1 MSETTTAPAPGTE
14 TTEPT
19 TPQGDPADKP
29 LGPNGEKAL
38 SDERAARKAAEKSAA
53 DLQAKLDAISRANL
67 SDLEKAQQDAQAYR
81 DQLAEVTRQNT
92 VNKVALAK
100 GVPADLVEFL
110 TGETEDEISTKADV
124 LLARLNTPTTPR
136 PDPSQ
141 GSSGAL
147 ALNGD
152 GIESALKNAL
162 GIA

>member
-1 MSETTTAPAPGTE
+1 MSETTTAPAQGAENAE
-14 TTEPT
+14 TT
-19 TPQGDPADKP
+19 QGDPADKP

-38 SDERAARKAAEKSAA
+38 EAERTARKAAEKSAA
-53 DLQAKLDAISRANL
+53 DLQAKLDEIGRANL
-67 SDLEKAQQDAQAYR
+67 SDLEKAQQDAQTYR
-81 DQLAEVTRQNT
+81 EELAKVTHQNT

-100 GVPADLVEFL
+100 SVPADLVEFL
-110 TGETEDEISTKADV
+110 TGETEDEISTRADV

-141 GSSGAL
+141 GSTGAP